1 MAIVKN
7 LLRKLV
13 RWATSDDPCEEPIR
27 TVSSGHESTATI
39 RIGVIDAVN
48 GTVLEVSAFKRNPHG
63 PDWTSKMF
71 IVREDQPL
79 HEAIAMLLLSKGT
92 L

>member
-7 LLRKLV
+7 TLRKLI
-13 RWATSDDPCEEPIR
+13 RWATSDDKEKAIL
-27 TVSSGHESTATI
+27 TSASALGDSQATF
-39 RIGVIDAVN
+39 RIGVVEAIN
-48 GTVLEVSAFKRNPHG
+48 GTVLEISTFKRNPHG

-71 IVREDQPL
+71 IVREDQPM

-92 L
+92 S